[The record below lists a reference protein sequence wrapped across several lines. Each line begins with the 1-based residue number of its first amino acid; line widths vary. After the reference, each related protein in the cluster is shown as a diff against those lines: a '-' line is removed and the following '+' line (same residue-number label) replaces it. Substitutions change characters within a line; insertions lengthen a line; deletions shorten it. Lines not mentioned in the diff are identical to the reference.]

1 MEFLPGRPIFKGK
14 GDKTMPLT
22 YFLGLLSAAIL
33 AAAATLALAFWANV
47 PLVALGLAALM
58 ASLIFG
64 VRQWR

>member
-1 MEFLPGRPIFKGK
+1 
-14 GDKTMPLT
+14 MPLT